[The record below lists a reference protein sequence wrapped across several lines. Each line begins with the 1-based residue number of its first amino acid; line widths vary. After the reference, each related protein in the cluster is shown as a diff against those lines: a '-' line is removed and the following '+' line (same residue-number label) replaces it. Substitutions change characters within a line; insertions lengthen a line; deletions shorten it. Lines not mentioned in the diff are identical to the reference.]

1 MKKNYKI
8 IISIFSFL
16 FVFYFLIFR
25 NIFTLMEV
33 RENIEQKE
41 IEIEKLRYEKKV
53 NLNALELKKKSLE
66 EEEEKK
72 ENFSNIASL
81 FNYLRKKI
89 YTHNIYFE
97 NFARSQMKDE
107 NLKVTMSFRGD
118 EVSIKNFFED
128 VENDIYD
135 INFSNSYF
143 IINSDKNILNVKAS
157 LKTKLKNEKENNDI
171 TINNK
176 NIFNAS
182 PNKNSE
188 TSLMRIGSKK
198 FYRNKRQGE

>member
-53 NLNALELKKKSLE
+53 NLNTLELKKKSLE
-66 EEEEKK
+66 EEEEKLENLISKDEK

-81 FNYLRKKI
+81 FNYLREKI

-97 NFARSQMKDE
+97 NFARSQM
-107 NLKVTMSFRGD
+107 
-118 EVSIKNFFED
+118 
-128 VENDIYD
+128 
-135 INFSNSYF
+135 
-143 IINSDKNILNVKAS
+143 
-157 LKTKLKNEKENNDI
+157 
-171 TINNK
+171 
-176 NIFNAS
+176 
-182 PNKNSE
+182 
-188 TSLMRIGSKK
+188 
-198 FYRNKRQGE
+198 

>member
-66 EEEEKK
+66 EEEEKLENLISKDEK

-81 FNYLRKKI
+81 FNYLREKI

-107 NLKVTMSFRGD
+107 NLKVTMSFRGN

-135 INFSNSYF
+135 INF
-143 IINSDKNILNVKAS
+143 
-157 LKTKLKNEKENNDI
+157 
-171 TINNK
+171 
-176 NIFNAS
+176 FNTS

>member
-66 EEEEKK
+66 EEEEKL
-72 ENFSNIASL
+72 ENLIS
-81 FNYLRKKI
+81 
-89 YTHNIYFE
+89 
-97 NFARSQMKDE
+97 KDE
-107 NLKVTMSFRGD
+107 K
-118 EVSIKNFFED
+118 
-128 VENDIYD
+128 
-135 INFSNSYF
+135 
-143 IINSDKNILNVKAS
+143 
-157 LKTKLKNEKENNDI
+157 
-171 TINNK
+171 
-176 NIFNAS
+176 
-182 PNKNSE
+182 
-188 TSLMRIGSKK
+188 
-198 FYRNKRQGE
+198 